1 MTPCNVHL
9 LDAPGAPELTYLR
22 SVLADE
28 ISLTVGDTVA
38 AQAQILVGGRP
49 TRVHLEG
56 PDLNTLVI
64 PWTGVPAKTQDL
76 LEDFPHLAVHNLHHN
91 ATVVAE
97 LTVALLLAA
106 AKLVVPLDQALRRND
121 WTARYQ
127 PSKSLLL
134 SGKTCLILGYGAI
147 GQQVAQVC
155 RAFGMTVLAIR
166 RRSEL
171 KDDMADEIH
180 PPSALHDLLP
190 RARALLVCLPHTPET
205 DGLIGE
211 AELALLPTDSI
222 LVNIGRAPI
231 VDEAALYS
239 ALSEGGLKGA
249 GLDVW
254 YRYPADSESQADTP
268 PSAYPF
274 GQLDNVVLSPH
285 RGGHVIET
293 ETLRMESLAE
303 LLNLAAG
310 GEPIPNPVDLEHGY

>member
-1 MTPCNVHL
+1 MTTCNVHL
-9 LDAPGAPELTYLR
+9 LDAPDEPAFTHLR

-38 AQAQILVGGRP
+38 AQTQILVGGRP
-49 TRVHLEG
+49 TRAQLQAPQLRV
-56 PDLNTLVI
+56 LVI
-64 PWTGVPAKTQDL
+64 PWTGLPVKTQEL
-76 LEDFPHLAVHNLHHN
+76 LEEFPYLAVHNLHHN
-91 ATVVAE
+91 ATTVAE
-97 LTVALLLAA
+97 LTVTLLLAA

-121 WTARYQ
+121 WTARYR
-127 PSKSLLL
+127 PSESLLL

-171 KDDMADEIH
+171 KDNIADEIH
-180 PPSALHDLLP
+180 PPTALHDLLP
-190 RARALLVCLPHTPET
+190 RAQALLVCLPHTPET

-231 VDEAALYS
+231 VDEAALYT
-239 ALSEGGLKGA
+239 ALSTSRLKGA

-254 YRYPADSESQADTP
+254 YRYPADSASQADTP

-274 GQLDNVVLSPH
+274 GELDNVVLSPH

-303 LLNLAAG
+303 LLNQAAA